1 MPLHFKLR
9 SVDLEVK
16 YASWGR
22 GLNGVLTLYYVLLFF
37 CFCKT
42 LFLTKQSLKGFHYN
56 VELLLAGK
64 GKADTFLFIVMH
76 QPSFLACQ
84 IHPLT
89 KYRFRKLFGSLSR
102 IHYNPCVKSLQG
114 NSSII

>member
-37 CFCKT
+37 RFCKT

-64 GKADTFLFIVMH
+64 GKADTFLFKGIY
-76 QPSFLACQ
+76 SYAS
-84 IHPLT
+84 T
-89 KYRFRKLFGSLSR
+89 KFFGLS
-102 IHYNPCVKSLQG
+102 
-114 NSSII
+114 NSSAHQV